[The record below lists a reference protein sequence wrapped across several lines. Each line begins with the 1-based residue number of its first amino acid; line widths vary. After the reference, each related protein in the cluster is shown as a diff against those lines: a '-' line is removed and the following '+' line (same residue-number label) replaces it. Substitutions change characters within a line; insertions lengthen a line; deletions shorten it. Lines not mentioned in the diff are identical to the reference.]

1 MIQLLLFSLDKMM
14 FSFFHKSTKDPLLI
28 SKPNIELISFSHSV
42 SAEKSSQ
49 IFKEDGEQQDD
60 AEGNLILTLDFE
72 DF

>member
-49 IFKEDGEQQDD
+49 IEMSPFSERFSFM
-60 AEGNLILTLDFE
+60 NS
-72 DF
+72 